1 MSLLSRAVNKLK
13 RERRELAQL
22 RAARESFQTSPW
34 AQIPDVVRGRVV
46 VIADAPVPYLRRD
59 LQERGVDRPS
69 MLCADGQR
77 KGWRQV
83 SGLKAVHRRLLARGP
98 FDTILAETGVLNRP
112 ELLRELLYYL
122 DDGGHFVLVGN
133 ASALAEGQAE
143 RPLDSLLKNSKRE
156 NLPREARDGFAHAVG
171 SLRATD
177 KLLIVQKSG
186 LHFVP
191 ILEDEL
197 SADFARRLGWDWVE
211 VREVEPARPYE
222 FTSVATMN
230 MPQYEKRFRK
240 RGTLPARRIRIYD
253 DVIVA
258 PRQVVTKGMALLP
271 ETFRHYRSA
280 RIHTRRAATWV
291 NDRFMQLKEPRTE
304 VVDLPGTYLNLDSEF
319 VHIYGHLV
327 TEVVSRLWAWD
338 ELKSEF
344 PDLKVLVGL
353 YEGREELPPWF
364 VRTLVSYGIPAED
377 IVAFSGSV
385 RVERL
390 IGVTPLFSMPFVAH
404 PKLLDV
410 WARMRDT
417 LVTEVPDGV
426 TTPDRIFVA
435 RRTSVKRNC
444 HQEEELLA
452 FFREHGFEI
461 FYPEDHDISVQ
472 ALTFKNASVI
482 AGYGGSGML
491 NGIYARPGQRWI
503 VVAPDT
509 YGAMNEY
516 LICSLFG
523 NPIHYFYGP
532 ADTRHPRGRWS
543 VFAFK
548 SDYSFDLETD
558 GAGLKELVASLDASS

>member
-22 RAARESFQTSPW
+22 RAAQESFQTSPW

-59 LQERGVDRPS
+59 LQERGVERPS
-69 MLCADGQR
+69 MLGAEGQR
-77 KGWRQV
+77 KGWRQI
-83 SGLKAVHRRLLARGP
+83 SGLKAVHRHLLARGP
-98 FDTILAETGVLNRP
+98 FDTILAETGVLDRP

-122 DDGGHFVLVGN
+122 DDGGHFVLVGD

-177 KLLIVQKSG
+177 QLLIVQKSG

-191 ILEDEL
+191 ILEDKL

-344 PDLKVLVGL
+344 PDLKVLVAV
-353 YEGREELPPWF
+353 
-364 VRTLVSYGIPAED
+364 VRTHPRLVRDPRRGHRR
-377 IVAFSGSV
+377 VQRV
-385 RVERL
+385 R
-390 IGVTPLFSMPFVAH
+390 
-404 PKLLDV
+404 
-410 WARMRDT
+410 
-417 LVTEVPDGV
+417 
-426 TTPDRIFVA
+426 A
-435 RRTSVKRNC
+435 RRAAHRRHAPVLNALRG
-444 HQEEELLA
+444 A
-452 FFREHGFEI
+452 
-461 FYPEDHDISVQ
+461 PE
-472 ALTFKNASVI
+472 A
-482 AGYGGSGML
+482 AGRVGAH
-491 NGIYARPGQRWI
+491 ARH
-503 VVAPDT
+503 A
-509 YGAMNEY
+509 
-516 LICSLFG
+516 
-523 NPIHYFYGP
+523 
-532 ADTRHPRGRWS
+532 RGRGPGRRH
-543 VFAFK
+543 
-548 SDYSFDLETD
+548 YPRPDLRCTED
-558 GAGLKELVASLDASS
+558 LGEAQLPSGGGVAGLFQRTRL